1 MTGAAKIEDA
11 MGETTLIDML
21 LDQTERL
28 IADHVDR
35 DTLRTVENGTW
46 PDRLWTESAALGLP
60 DALTVPAADGGL
72 SFADAG
78 ALFALRGSRAM
89 PLPLGET
96 ILARMAL
103 TQAGIE
109 APDGPI
115 GFLTRNDADIPFG
128 IHLKHVVRARR
139 DEIRLYSLDG
149 ATVTPT
155 ASISREGYAALD
167 IAALMPTTS
176 ADWPASLPDPAVLG
190 AMLVASQIA
199 GGLGRVLEMTV
210 DYALVRT
217 QFARPIGRFQAV
229 QQLIA
234 QLAAEA
240 AAARAAADAAWAA
253 LDAGG
258 DVAMMGAIAKIRA
271 GEAVPIAAAIA
282 HQVHG
287 AIGITDEHMLHY
299 HTRRLWQWRRD
310 HGSDAHW
317 AEWLG
322 REVQD
327 SGAGLWSVLT
337 QRCGVA
343 PARVQASS

>member
-1 MTGAAKIEDA
+1 MSEA
-11 MGETTLIDML
+11 TLIDML
-21 LDQTERL
+21 LDQAERL
-28 IADHVDR
+28 ISDHVDR
-35 DTLRTVENGTW
+35 DLLRGVENGTW
-46 PDRLWTESAALGLP
+46 PEGLWAESAALGLP
-60 DALTVPAADGGL
+60 DALTVSAEDGGL

-78 ALFALRGSRAM
+78 ALFAMLGSRAM

-103 TQAGIE
+103 AQAGID

-115 GFLTRNDADIPFG
+115 GFLAAKKAGVAFG
-128 IHLKHVVRARR
+128 QHLKRVVVAADGRI
-139 DEIRLYSLDG
+139 DLYDVAAAAPL
-149 ATVTPT
+149 
-155 ASISREGYAALD
+155 ASISREGYATMDVSALTP
-167 IAALMPTTS
+167 IAS
-176 ADWPASLPDPAVLG
+176 ADWPAGLPDPAVLG

-199 GGLGRVLEMTV
+199 GGLAQVLDMTV
-210 DYALVRT
+210 EYALVRT

-229 QQLIA
+229 QQIIA

-258 DVAMMGAIAKIRA
+258 DVAVMGAIAKIRA
-271 GEAVPIAAAIA
+271 GEAVPLAAAIA

-322 REVQD
+322 HEVQKN
-327 SGAGLWSVLT
+327 GGGLWAMLT
-337 QRCGVA
+337 ERCGVA
-343 PARVQASS
+343 GARA

>member
-1 MTGAAKIEDA
+1 MSEA
-11 MGETTLIDML
+11 TLIDML

-28 IADHVDR
+28 ISDHVDR
-35 DTLRTVENGTW
+35 DGLRHVEDGHW
-46 PDRLWTESAALGLP
+46 PDGLWAESAALGLP
-60 DALTVPAADGGL
+60 DALTVPAEEGGL
-72 SFADAG
+72 TFADAG
-78 ALFALRGSRAM
+78 ALFALLGSRAV

-103 TQAGIE
+103 AQAGID
-109 APDGPI
+109 APDAPI
-115 GFLTRNDADIPFG
+115 GFLTAKTADVAFG
-128 IHLKHVVRARR
+128 RHLQHVVVAA
-139 DEIRLYSLDG
+139 DGEIRLYALDG
-149 ATVTPT
+149 SALPPV
-155 ASISREGYAALD
+155 ASVSREGYAAID
-167 IAALMPTTS
+167 VSALTPVAT
-176 ADWPASLPDPAVLG
+176 AGWPAALPDPAVLG

-199 GGLGRVLEMTV
+199 GGLAQVLDLTV

-229 QQLIA
+229 QQIIA

-258 DVAMMGAIAKIRA
+258 DVAVMGAIAKIRA

-322 REVQD
+322 RAVQENE
-327 SGAGLWSVLT
+327 GGLWAMLT
-337 QRCGVA
+337 ERCGVA
-343 PARVQASS
+343 PARA

>member
-1 MTGAAKIEDA
+1 MSEA
-11 MGETTLIDML
+11 TLIDML

-35 DTLRTVENGTW
+35 DSLRHVEDGHW
-46 PDRLWTESAALGLP
+46 PDGLWAESAALGLP
-60 DALTVPAADGGL
+60 DALTVPAEEGGL

-78 ALFALRGSRAM
+78 ALFALLGSRAV

-103 TQAGIE
+103 MRAGID
-109 APDGPI
+109 APDGAI
-115 GFLTRNDADIPFG
+115 GFLTAKTADVVFG
-128 IHLKHVVRARR
+128 QHLRHAAVAA
-139 DEIRLYSLDG
+139 DGAIRLYALDG
-149 ATVTPT
+149 AAAPA
-155 ASISREGYAALD
+155 ASISREGYAAIDVTGLSPL
-167 IAALMPTTS
+167 AS
-176 ADWPASLPDPAVLG
+176 ADWPAALPDPAVLG

-199 GGLGRVLEMTV
+199 GGLAQVLDLTV

-229 QQLIA
+229 QQIIA

-240 AAARAAADAAWAA
+240 AATRAAADAAWAA

-258 DVAMMGAIAKIRA
+258 DVAVMGAIAKIRA

-310 HGSDAHW
+310 HGSDALW

-322 REVQD
+322 REVQQNE
-327 SGAGLWSVLT
+327 GGLWAMLT

-343 PARVQASS
+343 PAARA

>member
-1 MTGAAKIEDA
+1 MSDA
-11 MGETTLIDML
+11 TLIDML
-21 LDQTERL
+21 LDQAERL
-28 IADHVDR
+28 ITDHVDR
-35 DTLRTVENGTW
+35 DRLRHVEDGHW
-46 PDRLWTESAALGLP
+46 PDALWAECAALGLP

-78 ALFALRGSRAM
+78 ALFALLGARAM

-103 TQAGIE
+103 ERAGID
-109 APDGPI
+109 APGGPI
-115 GFLTRNDADIPFG
+115 GFLTAKTATVAFG
-128 IHLKHVVRARR
+128 RHLRHAVVAT
-139 DEIRLYSLDG
+139 DGEIRLYGLDG
-149 ATVTPT
+149 AGADPV
-155 ASISREGYAALD
+155 ASISREGYATLD
-167 IAALMPTTS
+167 VAALTPVAS
-176 ADWPASLPDPAVLG
+176 ADWPAALPDPAVLG

-199 GGLGRVLEMTV
+199 GGLGQVLAMTV

-217 QFARPIGRFQAV
+217 QFARPIGRFQAI
-229 QQLIA
+229 QQIIA

-258 DVAMMGAIAKIRA
+258 DVAVMGAIAKIRA
-271 GEAVPIAAAIA
+271 GEAIPLAAAIA

-322 REVQD
+322 RELQR
-327 SGAGLWSVLT
+327 SGTGLWSMLT
-337 QRCGVA
+337 RRCGVA
-343 PARVQASS
+343 PA